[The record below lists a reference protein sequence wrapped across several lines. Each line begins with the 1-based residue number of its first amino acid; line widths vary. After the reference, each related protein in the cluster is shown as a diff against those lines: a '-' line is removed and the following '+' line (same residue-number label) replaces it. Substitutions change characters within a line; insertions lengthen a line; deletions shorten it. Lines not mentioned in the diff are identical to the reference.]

1 VFYAK
6 NMTTVYC
13 RSPYTLVIPKL
24 KHFGVKTEPEMADV
38 IAKEP
43 GPGPVMG
50 NQDASLSAT
59 GRAGEDAD
67 IEVEDDLIE
76 VSTHSYEK
84 NLILTGHIR
93 PLQCMPT
100 VDSYLMHYGR
110 LSKRKNKSIF
120 LVPIVYQKILWSA
133 IVRGLG

>member
-1 VFYAK
+1 MIIPPTNPNEKDFSTCE
-6 NMTTVYC
+6 NC
-13 RSPYTLVIPKL
+13 RARDAASKKRKCDGNV
-24 KHFGVKTEPEMADV
+24 
-38 IAKEP
+38 AKEP

-50 NQDASLSAT
+50 NQDASLSVA

-67 IEVEDDLIE
+67 IEVGDDLIE

-84 NLILTGHIR
+84 KLILTGHIR
-93 PLQCMPT
+93 PLQCIPT
-100 VDSYLMHYGR
+100 VDSYLMHYRR

-120 LVPIVYQKILWSA
+120 SVPIVYQKILWSV